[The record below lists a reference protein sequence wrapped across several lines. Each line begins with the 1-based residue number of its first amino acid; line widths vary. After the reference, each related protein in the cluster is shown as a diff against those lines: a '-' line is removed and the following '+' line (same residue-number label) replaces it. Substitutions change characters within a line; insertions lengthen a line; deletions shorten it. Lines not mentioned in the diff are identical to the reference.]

1 MTNHIITR
9 VILFCLFCLGSLS
22 GKSQLFQV
30 FLGING
36 LTCSQCSRS
45 VEMSLL
51 KLKFVDHVEMELAR
65 AEGTVFFKPGQ
76 KVDLDKV
83 AQAVYDAGFAVRFI
97 KLEMDLSKN
106 MLSGNCFNYEG
117 NYFQVIGKQN
127 DIDISNARFKLL
139 GKNFLPNKEWKEVR
153 SQLVSACTAT
163 DQKTYFIQLQ

>member
-1 MTNHIITR
+1 MQIQSYFKAVLPLAWCLVASCAYSQIT
-9 VILFCLFCLGSLS
+9 
-22 GKSQLFQV
+22 QV

-65 AEGTVFFKPGQ
+65 AEGKVFFKPGQ
-76 KVDLDKV
+76 KVDLDRV

-127 DIDISNARFKLL
+127 DIYFSNAIFKLL